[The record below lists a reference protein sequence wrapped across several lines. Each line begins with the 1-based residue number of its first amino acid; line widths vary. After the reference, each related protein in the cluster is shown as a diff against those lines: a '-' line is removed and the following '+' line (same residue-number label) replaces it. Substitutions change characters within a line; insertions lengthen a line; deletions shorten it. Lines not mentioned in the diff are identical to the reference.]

1 MPKYYPINEEAAR
14 RAKNANSFSDYVP
27 GSATAAYREMVDQ
40 AYALGEQQKG
50 RVDPMYHEKIDGL
63 IDRYAR
69 KLAEN
74 INQSNLI
81 DARVPSILIA
91 GGSNFPVRKK
101 EKQNA
106 ARDKNMGEY
115 MQIEGLLDKVRSTG
129 MGGIRA
135 DDDRAVEKLEAKLA
149 GLEAMQEEMK
159 LSMPTTASI
168 KRWRAVPSCPPR
180 KSESSSPLWH
190 PTGAKIPYPIRPIC
204 LPTTMPISA
213 AHASAL
219 RI

>member
-1 MPKYYPINEEAAR
+1 
-14 RAKNANSFSDYVP
+14 
-27 GSATAAYREMVDQ
+27 
-40 AYALGEQQKG
+40 
-50 RVDPMYHEKIDGL
+50 MYHEKIDAL

-74 INQSNLI
+74 INQSNHI

-129 MGGIRA
+129 MGGISA

-159 LSMPTTASI
+159 TVNAYYRKHKTLEGCPGLSSEDIGKLQSSMASD
-168 KRWRAVPSCPPR
+168 WRKDPVPYPSYLLTNNNANIRRTRQRIDDLKISRNMWAGPFPVARPKSTRQKTVCNSFSR
-180 KSESSSPLWH
+180 KSPRRNS
-190 PTGAKIPYPIRPIC
+190 GGN
-204 LPTTMPISA
+204 
-213 AHASAL
+213 
-219 RI
+219 